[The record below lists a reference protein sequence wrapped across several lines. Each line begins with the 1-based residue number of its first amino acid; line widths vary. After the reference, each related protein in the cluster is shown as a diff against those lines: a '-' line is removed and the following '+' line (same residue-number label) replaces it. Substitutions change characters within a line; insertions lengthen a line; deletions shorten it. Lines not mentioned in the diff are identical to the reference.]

1 MASLLC
7 AHCTRP
13 MFLRP
18 QQLPPASALC
28 VPCGQRQAEQR
39 STDRA
44 WRAFMG
50 RLLEPAVTP
59 QPHPKLQP
67 LRPLV
72 DLRHL

>member
-13 MFLRP
+13 IFLRP
-18 QQLPPASALC
+18 RQAPPASALC
-28 VPCGQRQAEQR
+28 VPCGHAQAEQR

-44 WRAFMG
+44 WRGFMD
-50 RLLEPAVTP
+50 RLLQPAATPEPP
-59 QPHPKLQP
+59 RP